1 MNRHNRER
9 AMGRTIDVA
18 DIIDSQ
24 KLSLY
29 QCVIALM
36 AWITLFVDG
45 VDTQS
50 LAYVGPA
57 IGRDWQLGRGAL
69 GPVFSA
75 GIVGV
80 AFGAIFVGPLADRFG
95 RKRVIVS
102 TVTYVALFS
111 LLVTQVPA
119 ISALLG
125 GVSRVDV
132 LMVLRFLAGLGLGAL
147 VPLGVVI
154 ANEFAPSRRR
164 GAMVTMMGCGYAV
177 GSALGGIVA
186 SKLIPL
192 FGWPS
197 QFYAAT
203 AMTLV
208 MAATLATWLPES
220 VRFLTVR
227 GRTHEII
234 AILRRINPQ
243 LSFAAD
249 AEFALRRE
257 GEQDASRLRPG
268 KLFSDGRAPITTLIW
283 LSFFMNLLALNY
295 LNNWLP
301 TLTTETG
308 LPAGEALRAA
318 AALQFGGMLGI
329 ITMGFLSDRFGFD
342 RVLATAFVLGGICIS
357 LIGFAGGDF
366 YPLAAAIFAAG
377 FFNIGSQITLAAF
390 AATLYPTSIRSTGVS
405 WAHGFA
411 RCGSIVSVLFA
422 GAMLAMHW
430 PLRTMYLLVSI
441 PMFFGCL
448 WILLLAQK
456 RARTGRDAA
465 ALEPRTAAA

>member
-1 MNRHNRER
+1 MDVE
-9 AMGRTIDVA
+9 AVIDA
-18 DIIDSQ
+18 Q
-24 KLSLY
+24 KVSAY
-29 QCVIALM
+29 QCLIAFM
-36 AWITLFVDG
+36 AWLTLFLDG

-57 IGRDWQLGRGAL
+57 IARDWGLSRGAL

-111 LLVTQVPA
+111 FLVTQAAA
-119 ISALLG
+119 IAEQTG
-125 GVSRVDV
+125 ASRLTI
-132 LMVLRFLAGLGLGAL
+132 LMILRFVAGLGLGAL

-164 GAMVTMMGCGYAV
+164 GAMVTLMGCGYAV
-177 GSALGGIVA
+177 GSALGGVVA
-186 SKLIPL
+186 SNLIPA
-192 FGWPS
+192 FGWPA

-203 AMTLV
+203 AMTV
-208 MAATLATWLPES
+208 IMAAALWIWLPES
-220 VRFLTVR
+220 IRYLTVQR
-227 GRTHEII
+227 RSAAIV

-243 LSFAAD
+243 LSF
-249 AEFALRRE
+249 EPETRFELPRE
-257 GEQDASRLRPG
+257 GVQDARRLQPR
-268 KLFSDGRAPITTLIW
+268 KLFTDGRAGVTVLIW

-308 LPAGEALRAA
+308 LPAGQALRAA
-318 AALQFGGMLGI
+318 AFLQFGGMLGI

-342 RVLATAFVLGGICIS
+342 RVLATAFVCGGLCIS

-366 YPLAAAIFAAG
+366 YPLAGAIFAAG

-390 AATLYPTSIRSTGVS
+390 AATLYPTAIRSTAVS

-411 RCGSIVSVLFA
+411 RCGSIISVLFA
-422 GAMLAMHW
+422 GAMLALHW
-430 PLRTMYLLVSI
+430 PLTTMYLLVSI

-448 WILLLAQK
+448 WMLLLMQR
-456 RARTGRDAA
+456 RARKLGAMPLEARGAA
-465 ALEPRTAAA
+465 A

>member
-1 MNRHNRER
+1 MIKPNRE
-9 AMGRTIDVA
+9 AGLGRTVDVEGV
-18 DIIDSQ
+18 IDSQ

-29 QCVIALM
+29 QCIIGLM
-36 AWITLFVDG
+36 AWITLFLDG

-57 IGRDWQLGRGAL
+57 IGRDWGLGRGAL

-75 GIVGV
+75 GIIGV

-102 TVTYVALFS
+102 TVIYVAVFS
-111 LLVTQVPA
+111 FLVTQVPA
-119 ISALLG
+119 ISAAIPGASKLG
-125 GVSRVDV
+125 V

-164 GAMVTMMGCGYAV
+164 GAMVTLMGCGYAV

-186 SKLIPL
+186 SNLIPL

-203 AMTLV
+203 IMTLV
-208 MAATLATWLPES
+208 MAAALWIWLPES
-220 VRFLTVR
+220 IRFLTIR
-227 GRTHEII
+227 GRNEAIA
-234 AILRRINPQ
+234 AILRRMNPN
-243 LSFAAD
+243 LKFEPGT
-249 AEFALRRE
+249 EFKLPRE
-257 GEQDASRLRPG
+257 GQQDARRLQPG
-268 KLFSDGRAPITTLIW
+268 KLFSDGRSGVTILIW

-308 LPAGEALRAA
+308 LPAGQALRAA
-318 AALQFGGMLGI
+318 ASLQFGGMLGI

-342 RVLATAFVLGGICIS
+342 RVLAVAFVAGGLCIAM
-357 LIGFAGGDF
+357 IGFAGGEF
-366 YPLAAAIFAAG
+366 YPLAGAIAAAG

-411 RCGSIVSVLFA
+411 RSGSIISVLFA
-422 GAMLAMHW
+422 GAMLALHW
-430 PLRTMYLLVSI
+430 PLKTMYLLVSI

-448 WILLLAQK
+448 WILLLA
-456 RARTGRDAA
+456 GRRSRES
-465 ALEPRTAAA
+465 ALPGVAQATA

>member
-1 MNRHNRER
+1 MS
-9 AMGRTIDVA
+9 RTIDVA

-111 LLVTQVPA
+111 LLVTQVPV

-177 GSALGGIVA
+177 GSALGGVVA

-227 GRTHEII
+227 GRTREII

-268 KLFSDGRAPITTLIW
+268 KLFNDGRAPITTLIW

-456 RARTGRDAA
+456 RARAGREAT
-465 ALEPRTAAA
+465 ALEPRTATA

>member
-1 MNRHNRER
+1 MV
-9 AMGRTIDVA
+9 RTVDVA
-18 DIIDSQ
+18 GVIDNQ

-29 QCVIALM
+29 QFVIGLM
-36 AWITLFVDG
+36 AWITLFLDG

-50 LAYVGPA
+50 LAYVAPA
-57 IGRDWQLGRGAL
+57 IGKDWGLGRGAL

-80 AFGAIFVGPLADRFG
+80 ALGAIFVGPLADRFG

-102 TVTYVALFS
+102 TVSYVAVFS

-119 ISALLG
+119 ISAAVPGSSRLG
-125 GVSRVDV
+125 V

-164 GAMVTMMGCGYAV
+164 GTMVTLMGCGYAV
-177 GSALGGIVA
+177 GSALGGVVA
-186 SKLIPL
+186 SNLIPM
-192 FGWPS
+192 FGWTS

-203 AMTLV
+203 IMTLV
-208 MAATLATWLPES
+208 MAGVLWLWLPES
-220 VRFLTVR
+220 IRFLTVR
-227 GRTHEII
+227 GRNDEIT
-234 AILRRINPQ
+234 AILRRMNPN
-243 LSFAAD
+243 L
-249 AEFALRRE
+249 EFAPGTEFRLPRE
-257 GEQDASRLRPG
+257 GEQDARRLRPG
-268 KLFSDGRAPITTLIW
+268 RLFTDGRSGMTILIW

-308 LPAGEALRAA
+308 LPAGQALRAA
-318 AALQFGGMLGI
+318 ASLQFGGMLGI
-329 ITMGFLSDRFGFD
+329 ITMGFLSDLFGFD
-342 RVLATAFVLGGICIS
+342 RVLAIAFVCGGMCIS
-357 LIGFAGGDF
+357 LIGFAGGEF
-366 YPLAAAIFAAG
+366 YPLSASIFAAG

-411 RCGSIVSVLFA
+411 RIGSIISVLFA
-422 GAMLAMHW
+422 GAMLALHW

-448 WILLLAQK
+448 WILLLAGRK
-456 RARTGRDAA
+456 ARGVASQGVVQA
-465 ALEPRTAAA
+465 TA

>member
-1 MNRHNRER
+1 V
-9 AMGRTIDVA
+9 GRTVDVA
-18 DIIDSQ
+18 GVIDSQ

-29 QCVIALM
+29 QCVIGLM
-36 AWITLFVDG
+36 AWITLFLDG

-57 IGRDWQLGRGAL
+57 IARDWHLGRGAL

-75 GIVGV
+75 GIIGV
-80 AFGAIFVGPLADRFG
+80 ALGAIFIGPLADRFG

-102 TVTYVALFS
+102 IVTYVALFS
-111 LLVTQVPA
+111 FLVTQVPFIAAA
-119 ISALLG
+119 IPGATRLTALMG
-125 GVSRVDV
+125 
-132 LMVLRFLAGLGLGAL
+132 LRFLGGLGLGAL

-164 GAMVTMMGCGYAV
+164 GGMVTLMGCGYAV

-186 SKLIPL
+186 SNLIPR

-203 AMTLV
+203 VMTLI
-208 MAATLATWLPES
+208 MAVVLSIWLPES
-220 VRFLTVR
+220 IRFLTVR
-227 GRTHEII
+227 GRNEAIA
-234 AILRRINPQ
+234 AILRRMNPG
-243 LSFAAD
+243 L
-249 AEFALRRE
+249 EFEPGTQFKLPRE
-257 GEQDASRLRPG
+257 GEQETRRLQPG
-268 KLFSDGRAPITTLIW
+268 KLFSDGRSPITILIW

-308 LPAGEALRAA
+308 LPAGQALRAA
-318 AALQFGGMLGI
+318 ASLQFGGMLGI

-342 RVLATAFVLGGICIS
+342 RVLAVAFVAGGLCIA
-357 LIGFAGGDF
+357 LIGFAGAEF
-366 YPLAAAIFAAG
+366 YRLAAVIFAAG

-411 RCGSIVSVLFA
+411 RSGSIISVLFA
-422 GAMLAMHW
+422 GTMLALHW

-448 WILLLAQK
+448 WILLLANR
-456 RARTGRDAA
+456 RARNSAEARLLQASA
-465 ALEPRTAAA
+465 

>member
-1 MNRHNRER
+1 
-9 AMGRTIDVA
+9 MGRTIDVA

-29 QCVIALM
+29 QCVIAFM

-57 IGRDWQLGRGAL
+57 IARDWQLGRGAL

-227 GRTHEII
+227 GRTREII

-243 LSFAAD
+243 LSFATD

-366 YPLAAAIFAAG
+366 YPLAAAIFTAG

-456 RARTGRDAA
+456 RARAGRDAT
-465 ALEPRTAAA
+465 ALEPRSAAA

>member
-1 MNRHNRER
+1 
-9 AMGRTIDVA
+9 MGRTIDVA
-18 DIIDSQ
+18 DIVDSQ

-29 QCVIALM
+29 QFVIGLM
-36 AWITLFVDG
+36 AWITLFLDG

-57 IGRDWQLGRGAL
+57 LGRDWQLGRGAL

-111 LLVTQVPA
+111 FLVTQVPA
-119 ISALLG
+119 ISALIG
-125 GVSRVDV
+125 APRVDV
-132 LMVLRFLAGLGLGAL
+132 LMAVRFLAGLGLGAL
-147 VPLGVVI
+147 VPLGIVI

-164 GAMVTMMGCGYAV
+164 GGMVTLMGCGYAV
-177 GSALGGIVA
+177 GSALGGLVA
-186 SKLIPL
+186 SRLIPL
-192 FGWPS
+192 FGWPA

-208 MAATLATWLPES
+208 MAAVLAVWLPES
-220 VRFLTVR
+220 IRFLTIR
-227 GRTHEII
+227 GRNNDIV
-234 AILRRINPQ
+234 AILRRMNPQ
-243 LSFAAD
+243 LSFAKD
-249 AEFALRRE
+249 VQFALRHE

-308 LPAGEALRAA
+308 LPAGQALRAA

-329 ITMGFLSDRFGFD
+329 ISMGFLSDRFGFD
-342 RVLATAFVLGGICIS
+342 KVLATAFVLGGICIS
-357 LIGFAGGDF
+357 LIGFAGGEF

-390 AATLYPTSIRSTGVS
+390 AATLYPTAIRSTGVS

-411 RCGSIVSVLFA
+411 RCGSIISVLFA
-422 GAMLAMHW
+422 GAVLALHW

-448 WILLLAQK
+448 WILLLSQK
-456 RARTGRDAA
+456 RARAARMAAPLEARGAA
-465 ALEPRTAAA
+465 A

>member
-1 MNRHNRER
+1 
-9 AMGRTIDVA
+9 MGRTIDVA

-29 QCVIALM
+29 QYVIALM

-227 GRTHEII
+227 GRTREII

-243 LSFAAD
+243 LSFATD

-456 RARTGRDAA
+456 RARAGRDAT

>member
-1 MNRHNRER
+1 
-9 AMGRTIDVA
+9 MGRTIDVA

-125 GVSRVDV
+125 GVSMVDV

-227 GRTHEII
+227 GRTREII

-243 LSFAAD
+243 LSFATD

-366 YPLAAAIFAAG
+366 YPLAAAIFTAG

-448 WILLLAQK
+448 WIVLLAQK
-456 RARTGRDAA
+456 RARAGRDVA

>member
-1 MNRHNRER
+1 
-9 AMGRTIDVA
+9 MGRTIDVA

-29 QCVIALM
+29 QCVIAFM

-57 IGRDWQLGRGAL
+57 IGRDWHLGRGAL

-227 GRTHEII
+227 GRTREII

-243 LSFAAD
+243 LSFATD

-366 YPLAAAIFAAG
+366 YPLAAAIFTAG

-390 AATLYPTSIRSTGVS
+390 AATLYPTSIRSIGVS

-448 WILLLAQK
+448 WIVLLAQK
-456 RARTGRDAA
+456 RARAGRDAT
-465 ALEPRTAAA
+465 ALEPRSAAA

>member
-1 MNRHNRER
+1 MVL
-9 AMGRTIDVA
+9 GRTVDVA
-18 DIIDSQ
+18 EVIDSQ
-24 KLSLY
+24 KVSLY

-36 AWITLFVDG
+36 AWITLFLDG

-50 LAYVGPA
+50 LAYVAPA
-57 IGRDWQLGRGAL
+57 IGRDWHLGRGAL

-111 LLVTQVPA
+111 LLVTQVPLIVTA
-119 ISALLG
+119 IPGSTRLG
-125 GVSRVDV
+125 V
-132 LMVLRFLAGLGLGAL
+132 LMTVRFLAGLGLGAL
-147 VPLGVVI
+147 VPLGIVI
-154 ANEFAPSRRR
+154 GNEFAPSRRR
-164 GAMVTMMGCGYAV
+164 GAMVTLMGCGYAV

-186 SKLIPL
+186 SALIPR

-197 QFYAAT
+197 QFYVAT
-203 AMTLV
+203 VMTLV
-208 MAATLATWLPES
+208 MAAALSTWLPES
-220 VRFLTVR
+220 VRYLTIR
-227 GRTHEII
+227 RRTGAII

-243 LSFAAD
+243 LQFAPD
-249 AEFALRRE
+249 TEFRIAVE
-257 GEQDASRLRPG
+257 GAQDARRLRPG
-268 KLFSDGRAPITTLIW
+268 KLFTEGRAGITVLIW

-318 AALQFGGMLGI
+318 ASLQFGGMLGI
-329 ITMGFLSDRFGFD
+329 ITMGFLADRFGFD
-342 RVLATAFVLGGICIS
+342 RVLAVAFVAGGLCIS
-357 LIGFAGGDF
+357 LIGFSDAGF
-366 YPLAAAIFAAG
+366 YSLAAAIFAAG
-377 FFNIGSQITLAAF
+377 FFNIGSQITLGAF

-411 RCGSIVSVLFA
+411 RCGSIISVLFA
-422 GAMLAMHW
+422 GAMLALHW

-448 WILLLAQK
+448 WILLLASNRNRAQK
-456 RARTGRDAA
+456 SGLAA
-465 ALEPRTAAA
+465 VGIGATS

>member
-1 MNRHNRER
+1 M
-9 AMGRTIDVA
+9 ARTIDVA
-18 DIIDSQ
+18 GIVDSQ

-29 QCVIALM
+29 QCVIGLM
-36 AWITLFVDG
+36 AWITLFLDG

-57 IGRDWQLGRGAL
+57 LVRDWRLGRGAL

-111 LLVTQVPA
+111 FLVTQVPG
-119 ISALLG
+119 ISVLLG
-125 GVSRVDV
+125 GAPRVDI
-132 LMVLRFLAGLGLGAL
+132 LMVVRFLAGLGLGAL

-154 ANEFAPSRRR
+154 ANEYAPSRRR
-164 GAMVTMMGCGYAV
+164 GGMVTLMGCGYAV
-177 GSALGGIVA
+177 GSALGGVVA
-186 SKLIPL
+186 SRLIPL
-192 FGWPS
+192 FGWPA

-208 MAATLATWLPES
+208 MAAALAVWLPES
-220 VRFLTVR
+220 IRFLTVR
-227 GRTHEII
+227 GRTKDII
-234 AILRRINPQ
+234 AILTRMNPR
-243 LSFAAD
+243 LNLPPD
-249 AEFALRRE
+249 AEFALRHE

-268 KLFSDGRAPITTLIW
+268 KLFSDGRAPVTILIW

-308 LPAGEALRAA
+308 LPAGQALRAA

-329 ITMGFLSDRFGFD
+329 ISMGFLSDRFGFD
-342 RVLATAFVLGGICIS
+342 RVLAAAFVLGGICIS

-390 AATLYPTSIRSTGVS
+390 AATLYPTAIRSTGVS

-411 RCGSIVSVLFA
+411 RCGSIISVLFA
-422 GAMLAMHW
+422 GAMLALHW

-456 RARTGRDAA
+456 RARAGHEDA
-465 ALEPRTAAA
+465 ALEPRGAVA

>member
-1 MNRHNRER
+1 
-9 AMGRTIDVA
+9 MGRTVDVESV
-18 DIIDSQ
+18 IDSQ
-24 KLSLY
+24 KISLY

-36 AWITLFVDG
+36 AWITLFLDG

-57 IGRDWQLGRGAL
+57 IGRDWHLGRGAL

-111 LLVTQVPA
+111 FLVTQVPA

-125 GVSRVDV
+125 DAPRVDV
-132 LMVLRFLAGLGLGAL
+132 LMTLRFLAGLGLGAL

-164 GAMVTMMGCGYAV
+164 GAMVTLMGCGYAV
-177 GSALGGIVA
+177 GSALGGVVA

-192 FGWPS
+192 FGWPA

-203 AMTLV
+203 VMTLV
-208 MAATLATWLPES
+208 MAVVLATWLPES
-220 VRFLTVR
+220 IRFLTLR
-227 GRTHEII
+227 GRSKEII
-234 AILRRINPQ
+234 AILRRMNPQ
-243 LSFAAD
+243 LTFEPD
-249 AEFALRRE
+249 AGFALRRE

-268 KLFSDGRAPITTLIW
+268 KLFSDGRAGMTILVW

-318 AALQFGGMLGI
+318 ASLQFGGMLGI

-342 RVLATAFVLGGICIS
+342 KVLATAFVCGGVCIS

-390 AATLYPTSIRSTGVS
+390 TATLYPTSIRSTGVS

-411 RCGSIVSVLFA
+411 RCGSIISVLFA
-422 GAMLAMHW
+422 GAMLALHW

-448 WILLLAQK
+448 WILLLSNRRSRSSDATAAI
-456 RARTGRDAA
+456 RAA
-465 ALEPRTAAA
+465 A